1 VAPGAVQARATSS
14 TGYEHHT
21 TASLAASLK
30 SAKKAM
36 TTAQGRIDRINREM
50 KRRQRAADKQGRT
63 T

>member
-1 VAPGAVQARATSS
+1 
-14 TGYEHHT
+14 
-21 TASLAASLK
+21 
-30 SAKKAM
+30 M